1 MSHADTLRGMAKAF
15 MMAGSH
21 EWADT
26 CLAGADSLE
35 TLDRVGDL
43 AHAVDEQDKT
53 IQALS
58 RLLAGAEEAATERA
72 VQIGRVRNAL
82 SSIAR
87 VRADSEAALDHGY
100 DNPEWHEATADA
112 LEYVIDLLTEA
123 LEGDTP

>member
-1 MSHADTLRGMAKAF
+1 MTHANTLRDMAKTF
-15 MMAGSH
+15 TIVGNY
-21 EWADT
+21 ERVDT
-26 CLAGADSLE
+26 CLAGAEALE

-123 LEGDTP
+123 LEGEA